1 MGEALR
7 LLERAMDDP
16 ESRKTEAIYYNTFR
30 AFACSLA
37 PQTARQSQAQQRQ
50 QQQQSEDLEPPGT
63 LDPGSSNDG
72 LDYIDE
78 LDAYNAEDY
87 AIGGEAAPGE
97 YETAQDGNLARLDN
111 ANLRPEYIQAAR
123 ICSTI
128 FQTMVSHNF
137 AIGFRTYREL
147 IHCMLQFGM
156 QDKARKIFE
165 FAVDSLEGC
174 DIKAHLILFYL
185 RHTTRSPHQMRQALY
200 SIMQTMPSVETAM
213 RSLSK
218 RTLVDQFGIFD
229 GNLQAFVE
237 RRVRPVV
244 EGRGGA
250 FLAQFIF
257 RMRKAKNAASF
268 IQCMAAGNDSK
279 GQFAGFNFLPLHSDG
294 SGLAAVE
301 SEIVAACRIIGRNKA
316 AWLRHADVIYSLL
329 PVLPGIAWD
338 EGESEGM
345 SFIRKLVGSEC
356 ANVGQLMALLDEAHV
371 ENYDISLVNQFLR
384 VKYLGLTFQQYVH
397 EKIATA
403 PARHGGNS
411 PRDGAMFWPS
421 FMYAKSNGAMLR
433 KDSSQAG
440 LGRDGP
446 AARLIVAAAAES
458 WEQLA
463 SAFKRSPGGL
473 LSPDDN
479 TVGILSLV

>member
-1 MGEALR
+1 MMCELHKQLPVDTTRLLLRAIHPKFTNCKGGPDEAARSLYMYTKLLNCILVVSQLRKAERDKIVVLRLAMGQCMRRLVDPRFARSPEEAQMFVRRLEQISTSSSQPLRLTLFDLRLLVLGAWKSHRHLLVPYLYQLACKQQVSGNESSFQRLSAVVLSFYVREYTNADECVAPSVITGILEDLNQRGIRFSPHHYSTLILYFGKTNNMGEALR

-237 RRVRPVV
+237 RRVRP
-244 EGRGGA
+244 
-250 FLAQFIF
+250 
-257 RMRKAKNAASF
+257 
-268 IQCMAAGNDSK
+268 
-279 GQFAGFNFLPLHSDG
+279 
-294 SGLAAVE
+294 
-301 SEIVAACRIIGRNKA
+301 
-316 AWLRHADVIYSLL
+316 
-329 PVLPGIAWD
+329 
-338 EGESEGM
+338 
-345 SFIRKLVGSEC
+345 
-356 ANVGQLMALLDEAHV
+356 
-371 ENYDISLVNQFLR
+371 
-384 VKYLGLTFQQYVH
+384 
-397 EKIATA
+397 
-403 PARHGGNS
+403 
-411 PRDGAMFWPS
+411 
-421 FMYAKSNGAMLR
+421 
-433 KDSSQAG
+433 
-440 LGRDGP
+440 
-446 AARLIVAAAAES
+446 
-458 WEQLA
+458 
-463 SAFKRSPGGL
+463 
-473 LSPDDN
+473 
-479 TVGILSLV
+479 